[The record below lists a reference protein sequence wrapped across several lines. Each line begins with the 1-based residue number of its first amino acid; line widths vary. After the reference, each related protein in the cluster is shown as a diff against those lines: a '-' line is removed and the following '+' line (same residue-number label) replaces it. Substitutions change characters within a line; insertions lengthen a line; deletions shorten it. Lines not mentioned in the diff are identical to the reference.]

1 MYFCIFKALFE
12 KSKTEKS
19 DEICKLANRN
29 PTERNINVNYS
40 TSAHNLVSSSFEVE
54 MGGKSFIK
62 KIGEMDLVPGHIHPY
77 TVIISERDETI
88 YVTVESGEV
97 QGWVEGDRQEINTS
111 DGNTITGVEP
121 GDVQWDGGNTQ
132 TIVSQGGRSIS
143 MELYDN

>member
-1 MYFCIFKALFE
+1 M
-12 KSKTEKS
+12 
-19 DEICKLANRN
+19 
-29 PTERNINVNYS
+29 
-40 TSAHNLVSSSFEVE
+40 
-54 MGGKSFIK
+54 
-62 KIGEMDLVPGHIHPY
+62 
-77 TVIISERDETI
+77 

-97 QGWVEGDRQEINTS
+97 QGWDEGDRQEINTS

>member
-1 MYFCIFKALFE
+1 MRWTWFPDTYI
-12 KSKTEKS
+12 
-19 DEICKLANRN
+19 
-29 PTERNINVNYS
+29 
-40 TSAHNLVSSSFEVE
+40 
-54 MGGKSFIK
+54 
-62 KIGEMDLVPGHIHPY
+62 PY